1 MEKGWAKIWETSDEI
16 RIEIA
21 RQVLADNDIEAIV
34 INKKDSFYRFGDI
47 EIYVSQ
53 DNILKAKQLLKVLE
67 P

>member
-1 MEKGWAKIWETSDEI
+1 MEKGWAKIWETTDEI
-16 RIEIA
+16 RSVIA
-21 RQVLADNDIEAIV
+21 KQVLEENDIEAIV

-53 DNILKAKQLLKVLE
+53 DNILKAKQLLTELE